1 MKKLLQMTLTFF
13 LIFVTEN
20 YGFALQEPLR
30 ENKVP
35 KSWKSWLTR
44 RLHSQ
49 EEKDKDSDH
58 SQEIIDS
65 DFLSE
70 DNSSTRHS
78 SQSNEQIFDRMDTI
92 EILDD
97 VRVTQEFKKLQNEL
111 IPTQKSCF
119 SCLFGCR
126 RKSYKKNSPHE

>member
-1 MKKLLQMTLTFF
+1 MKKLSQITLTLF
-13 LIFVTEN
+13 LIFGTEN
-20 YGFALQEPLR
+20 YGFALQEPLC

-49 EEKDKDSDH
+49 RKIDTNSDN

-78 SQSNEQIFDRMDTI
+78 SQSDERIDDTLNACQILTETQI
-92 EILDD
+92 
-97 VRVTQEFKKLQNEL
+97 TQEFKEL
-111 IPTQKSCF
+111 FNAELAPPQQSCL

-126 RKSYKKNSPHE
+126 RKSDHIK